1 MLSPITAFVMSQE
14 QKTRSEHDLQLDAP
28 VASSLSRC
36 IKESPGPFLPP
47 SIIDIFSALTIPGDT
62 CGLRRRCSVGD
73 VSSPLASDDSSV
85 ASSSPKS
92 SLSSPRL
99 GGEPESPRTGNL
111 RRLHSV
117 DQVWDA
123 PDIFRLG
130 EVSIW
135 NRTDPELELDPI
147 SSLGP
152 VQGPPLYYFGPQVRS
167 GAAAA
172 VHYAIEAEGAH
183 RSVAVLSMRL
193 DAEDDPQKFASST
206 LSSILKQN
214 TIYQL
219 IDGKMQIK
227 DIFQVQNMAYLVMT
241 LMDGDLNRLMQH
253 PAMSAHPTHLLYL
266 SRVVVRDI
274 SAILA
279 KLHVQQIVHSDVCPA
294 NILWHADGSFFL
306 ADHERAAHLNSGNI
320 NEADQVPDWLRPPEL
335 VLPHMQPLVTPSL
348 DVWGLVA
355 SAWAEI
361 LCGAN
366 KSPFASHLTL
376 EDLRNKVVY
385 SDLLQQQRATEPTA
399 LVTDPEAITMLASL
413 ARLRA
418 QDRDGADLL
427 LSRALTDRPLQRI
440 SAAELHRMMCPLVD
454 DLVHHRPAFL
464 RALRTVAA
472 SDAQRQHQLAALRL
486 FADHSPQQQG
496 AKSQRISSL

>member
-1 MLSPITAFVMSQE
+1 MLSPITALVMSQE
-14 QKTRSEHDLQLDAP
+14 QDTTTEHDLPLKAQA
-28 VASSLSRC
+28 ATNLSRC
-36 IKESPGPFLPP
+36 AKEPPGPILPP
-47 SIIDIFSALTIPGDT
+47 KIIDIFSALTIPVDT
-62 CGLRRRCSVGD
+62 WSLRRSCSVGD

-99 GGEPESPRTGNL
+99 GGAPESPLTGNL
-111 RRLHSV
+111 RRQHSV
-117 DQVWDA
+117 DQLGDA

-135 NRTDPELELDPI
+135 NRTDLDLDSI

-172 VHYAIEAEGAH
+172 LHYAVEAENAH
-183 RSVAVLSMRL
+183 RNVAVLSMRL
-193 DAEDDPQKFASST
+193 DAEDGPQALASSN

-214 TIYQL
+214 SIYQL
-219 IDGKMQIK
+219 INGKMQIK
-227 DIFQVQNMAYLVMT
+227 DVFQVQNMAYLVMT

-253 PAMSAHPTHLLYL
+253 PAISAHPAHLLYL

-279 KLHVQQIVHSDVCPA
+279 KLHVQQIIHSDVCPA

-306 ADHERAAHLNSGNI
+306 ADHERAALLNSGNI
-320 NEADQVPDWLRPPEL
+320 EEADQVPDWLRPPEL
-335 VLPHMQPLVTPSL
+335 VLPHMRPLVTPSL

-361 LCGAN
+361 WCGAN
-366 KSPFASHLTL
+366 QSPFASHLTF

-385 SDLLQQQRATEPTA
+385 SDLLQQQREAEPTA
-399 LVTDPEAITMLASL
+399 PATDPETITMLASL
-413 ARLRA
+413 ARLRD

-454 DLVHHRPAFL
+454 DLAHHRPAFL
-464 RALRTVAA
+464 RALRSVAA
-472 SDAQRQHQLAALRL
+472 TDTQRQHQLAALRL
-486 FADHSPQQQG
+486 FADYSPQQQG
-496 AKSQRISSL
+496 AKSQRISAL